1 MGSHLLGLLAPPR
14 TLLGPLAWGWDKDLG
29 LQPGLLE
36 HSTQSPQGR
45 DSPSL
50 GRPLFPC
57 HRQVL
62 LKGQKETSRRLLA
75 TAQRSQL
82 PESQHQPGPG
92 PLPRVVNTV
101 NTVGPCAQWAPVLGL
116 GSSKPFPRRGCP
128 PGNGRAADTPA
139 AVGHTHLRTCR
150 TGTRDTNRGTTAV
163 SRREEPGEGSA
174 SRGSGRP
181 APQPHTEQRAV

>member
-1 MGSHLLGLLAPPR
+1 MGLG
-14 TLLGPLAWGWDKDLG
+14 
-29 LQPGLLE
+29 QGLLE
-36 HSTQSPQGR
+36 HSTQSPQGW

-50 GRPLFPC
+50 GRPLFLC
-57 HRQVL
+57 CWQVL

-101 NTVGPCAQWAPVLGL
+101 NTAGPRAQWAPALGL

-128 PGNGRAADTPA
+128 PPA

-150 TGTRDTNRGTTAV
+150 TRTRDTNRGTTAV